1 MNIVSFFSLAM
12 ALFVSVAIPG
22 PGVSAVLARSLA
34 SGFRPAVNVIFG
46 IVIGDLIF
54 VLFAV
59 FGLSMIAQNLGELFI
74 IIKIAGGIYLFILG
88 LKIWFSEP
96 ASFNSKKVIEKQSSS
111 GNIVSGLL
119 VTLSNP
125 KAILFYCSFLPAFM
139 DLSKITI
146 SDFIFIVILVTSM
159 LSLVLVTYAYLAS
172 RARQFFS
179 SRVARKRLSRSAG
192 GIMIATGAFI
202 AVKS

>member
-1 MNIVSFFSLAM
+1 MSIVSFFSLSMAM
-12 ALFVSVAIPG
+12 FFSAAIPG

-34 SGFRPAVNVIFG
+34 SGFHPAVNVIFG

-59 FGLSMIAQNLGELFI
+59 FGLSIVAQILGELFT
-74 IIKIAGGIYLFILG
+74 IIKFGGGIYLFILG
-88 LKIWFSEP
+88 LKIWFSDP
-96 ASFNSKKVIEKQSSS
+96 ASPKSKQMAEKRSSS

-125 KAILFYCSFLPAFM
+125 KAIIFYCSFLPAFM
-139 DLSKITI
+139 DLSQITI
-146 SDFIFIVILVTSM
+146 SDFIFIIIIVTGM
-159 LSLVLVTYAYLAS
+159 LSLVLITYAYLAS

-179 SRVARKRLSRSAG
+179 SRIAIRRLNRSAG
-192 GIMIATGAFI
+192 GIMMATGAYI
-202 AVKS
+202 AAKS